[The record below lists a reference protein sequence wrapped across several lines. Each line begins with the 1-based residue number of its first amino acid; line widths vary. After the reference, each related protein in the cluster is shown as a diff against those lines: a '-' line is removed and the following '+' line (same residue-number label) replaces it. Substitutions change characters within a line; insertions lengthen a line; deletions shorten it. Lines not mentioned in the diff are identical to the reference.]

1 MKKFKEIPRTGIR
14 AKRRPS
20 AAGPWLAAPLAR
32 PQARDGGMLATKGAR
47 SSLSS
52 TGASFASR
60 LGCKGRGD
68 FLGVQDF
75 TFVLGLLA
83 KGFLGSRQPG
93 ITEGL
98 RVLRNPKEVCGVPGN
113 RH

>member
-1 MKKFKEIPRTGIR
+1 MVT
-14 AKRRPS
+14 
-20 AAGPWLAAPLAR
+20 
-32 PQARDGGMLATKGAR
+32 LATKGAR

-52 TGASFASR
+52 TGASFAR